1 MNSHVRSLNQTEEH
15 SQCPLTLFLLS
26 NCLPSVEFVVL
37 NRTGQESETACLN
50 GGEVCCFTDG
60 SRLNGFVAYKDGSE
74 WFSGSVSLGEWA
86 TVFQAEIHVISLV
99 RGLYTRGLHESNI
112 NIFTDSQAALRAAQS
127 GGEILDL

>member
-1 MNSHVRSLNQTEEH
+1 MSKQSLLTQVLSTEH
-15 SQCPLTLFLLS
+15 SLLLS
-26 NCLPSVEFVVL
+26 QPIEIGGGVG
-37 NRTGQESETACLN
+37 TG
-50 GGEVCCFTDG
+50 GGRG
-60 SRLNGFVAYKDGSE
+60 AGGFVAYKDGSE